1 MSQLDADQ
9 TAGRP
14 KGPASR
20 HDSARKHPA
29 RAEDGNLTIFALC
42 LFVLMAMIGGV
53 AVDLMRYEA
62 MRTSLQNTLD
72 RATLAAASLSQ
83 QLDAED
89 VVTDYFDK
97 AGLAE
102 YLRAVSVE
110 EGLNYREVVADAR
123 ASTNPF
129 FLHMIG
135 VKEMDAP
142 GHSMAEQ
149 RMTNVEIVLVL
160 DVSGSMATVSPNGLT
175 RLVNLRN
182 AANEFVDTVLSSDS
196 EDRISIAIVPF
207 NGQVNLGA
215 ALRARYNA
223 QNQHGVAN
231 VNCFDLPAS
240 VYNQTGITTTLGLP
254 MTAHADT
261 FSGTDRTASYVDRAS
276 NDFGVPNAGNRWCP
290 PSTAN
295 TVMLP
300 SQSISAL
307 QAKINSLTAIGAT
320 SINAGMK
327 WGMALIDPGTQGVIS
342 HFVNTGVVPNALDGR
357 PFEYTDPE
365 SMKII
370 VLMTDGEH
378 FAEERVRDNF
388 KSGVTGANGTHAIY
402 KSPNDGNY
410 SIRFITG
417 RPGVAGTRQYWVPH
431 RSEWRDLPWTNT
443 SNTGAATLQP
453 ITFEQL
459 WSEVRVDWVVWQLYA
474 RALGTNNSQ
483 RSTQYNTWLPLIR
496 EQTPVN
502 TMNAQLQQMCALAK
516 NNGVTVYG
524 IAFEAPAGGQTQI
537 SQCATSSAHYY
548 NAAGLQIRTAFR
560 AIASNISHLR
570 LTQ

>member
-1 MSQLDADQ
+1 MSHLHANLTADQ
-9 TAGRP
+9 PDRVV
-14 KGPASR
+14 SQR
-20 HDSARKHPA
+20 DLARDGMA
-29 RAEDGNLTIFALC
+29 RGEEGNLTIFALC
-42 LFVLMAMIGGV
+42 LFVLMAMIGGI

-97 AGLAE
+97 AGLAS
-102 YLRAVSVE
+102 YLRAVTVD
-110 EGLNYREVVADAR
+110 EGLNYREVNADAR
-123 ASTNPF
+123 AATNPF

-135 VKEMDAP
+135 VEEMDAP
-142 GHSMAEQ
+142 GKSKAEQ

-160 DVSGSMATVSPNGLT
+160 DVSGSMADNNRLT
-175 RLVNLRN
+175 NLKT

-215 ALRARYNA
+215 ALRGRYNA
-223 QNQHGVAN
+223 LHQHGVAN
-231 VNCFDLPAS
+231 VNCVDLPSS
-240 VYNQTGITTTLGLP
+240 VYSQTGITTTLGLP

-261 FSGTDRTASYVDRAS
+261 FSQTSRVDGYVDRAS
-276 NDFGVPNAGNRWCP
+276 TDFGVPVAGNRWCP

-300 SQSISAL
+300 TNNISAL
-307 QAKINSLTAIGAT
+307 QNKITSLTAIGAT

-327 WGMALIDPGTQGVIS
+327 WGMALIDPGTQGVIG
-342 HFVNTGVVPNALDGR
+342 HFVDTNVVPPMFDGR

-378 FAEERVRDNF
+378 FAEERVRDQF
-388 KSGVTGANGTHAIY
+388 KSGVTGTNGTNAIY

-410 SIRFITG
+410 SIRFTTG
-417 RPGVAGTRQYWVPH
+417 RPGVAGTREFWVPH
-431 RSEWRDLPWTNT
+431 RNEWRALPWTNT
-443 SNTGAATLQP
+443 TNTGAATLQP
-453 ITFEQL
+453 ITFQQL

-483 RSTQYNTWLPLIR
+483 RSTQYNTWLPLLR

-502 TMNAQLQQMCALAK
+502 TMNSQLQSICGLAK
-516 NNGVTVYG
+516 TNGVTVYG
-524 IAFEAPAGGQTQI
+524 IAFEAPTGGRTQI
-537 SQCATSSAHYY
+537 SQCATSSAHYF

>member
-1 MSQLDADQ
+1 MSHLPANL
-9 TAGRP
+9 TAEEPDGLLAQREV
-14 KGPASR
+14 
-20 HDSARKHPA
+20 ARDNLV
-29 RAEDGNLTIFALC
+29 RGEEGNLTILALC
-42 LFVLMAMIGGV
+42 MFVLMAMIGGI

-97 AGLAE
+97 AGLAD
-102 YLRAVSVE
+102 YLRAVTVE
-110 EGLNYREVVADAR
+110 EGLNYREVNADAR
-123 ASTNPF
+123 AATNPF

-135 VKEMDAP
+135 VEEMDAP
-142 GHSMAEQ
+142 GRSKAEQ

-160 DVSGSMATVSPNGLT
+160 DVSGSMADNNRLT
-175 RLVNLRN
+175 NLKS

-196 EDRISIAIVPF
+196 EDRISIAVVPF

-215 ALRARYNA
+215 ALRGRYNA
-223 QNQHGVAN
+223 QHQHGVTN
-231 VNCFDLPAS
+231 VNCVDLPAS
-240 VYNQTGITTTLGLP
+240 VYTQTGITTTLGLP

-261 FSGTDRTASYVDRAS
+261 FSQTSRVASYIDRAS
-276 NDFGVPNAGNRWCP
+276 TDFAVPVPGNRWCP
-290 PSTAN
+290 PSTSN

-300 SQSISAL
+300 SQNIGAL

-327 WGMALIDPGTQGVIS
+327 WGMTLIDPGSEAVIG
-342 HFVNTGVVPNALDGR
+342 HFVDTGVVPPVFDGR
-357 PFEYTDPE
+357 PFDYTDPE

-370 VLMTDGEH
+370 VLMTDGDH
-378 FAEERVRDNF
+378 FTEERVRDKY

-417 RPGVAGTRQYWVPH
+417 RPGVSGTREYWVPH
-431 RSEWRDLPWTNT
+431 RSEWRSLPWTNT
-443 SNTGAATLQP
+443 TNTGAATLQP
-453 ITFEQL
+453 ITFQQL
-459 WSEVRVDWVVWQLYA
+459 WSEVRLDWVVWQLYA
-474 RALGTNNSQ
+474 RALGTNDSQ
-483 RSTQYNTWLPLIR
+483 RSAQYTTWLPLLR
-496 EQTPVN
+496 EQTPIN
-502 TMNAQLQQMCALAK
+502 TMNAQLQSMCGLAK
-516 NNGVTVYG
+516 TNGVTVYG
-524 IAFEAPAGGQTQI
+524 IAFEAPTGGRTQI
-537 SQCATSSAHYY
+537 SQCATSSAHYF

>member
-1 MSQLDADQ
+1 MSHLPANL
-9 TAGRP
+9 TAEKPDGLLAQREV
-14 KGPASR
+14 
-20 HDSARKHPA
+20 ARDNLV
-29 RAEDGNLTIFALC
+29 RGEEGNLTILALC
-42 LFVLMAMIGGV
+42 MFVLMAMIGGI

-102 YLRAVSVE
+102 YLRAVTVE
-110 EGLNYREVVADAR
+110 EGLNYREVNADAR
-123 ASTNPF
+123 AATNPF

-135 VKEMDAP
+135 VEEMDAP
-142 GHSMAEQ
+142 GRSKAEQ

-160 DVSGSMATVSPNGLT
+160 DVSGSMADNNRLT
-175 RLVNLRN
+175 NLKS

-196 EDRISIAIVPF
+196 EDRISIAVVPF

-215 ALRARYNA
+215 ALRGRYNA
-223 QNQHGVAN
+223 QHQHGVTN
-231 VNCFDLPAS
+231 VNCLDLPAS
-240 VYNQTGITTTLGLP
+240 VYTQTGITTTLGLP

-261 FSGTDRTASYVDRAS
+261 FSQTSRVASYIDRAS
-276 NDFGVPNAGNRWCP
+276 TDLAVPVPGVRWCP
-290 PSTAN
+290 PSTSN

-300 SQSISAL
+300 SQNIGAL

-327 WGMALIDPGTQGVIS
+327 WGMTLIDPGSEAVIG
-342 HFVNTGVVPNALDGR
+342 HFVDAGVVPPVFDGR
-357 PFEYTDPE
+357 PFDYTDPE

-370 VLMTDGEH
+370 VLMTDGDH
-378 FAEERVRDNF
+378 FTEERVRDQY
-388 KSGVTGANGTHAIY
+388 KSGVTGTNGTHAIY

-417 RPGVAGTRQYWVPH
+417 RPGVSGTRQFWVPH

-443 SNTGAATLQP
+443 TNTGAATLQP
-453 ITFEQL
+453 ITFQQL

-474 RALGTNNSQ
+474 RALGTNDSQ
-483 RSTQYNTWLPLIR
+483 RSAQYTTWLPLLR
-496 EQTPVN
+496 EQTPIN
-502 TMNAQLQQMCALAK
+502 TMNAQLQSMCGLAK
-516 NNGVTVYG
+516 TNGVTVYG
-524 IAFEAPAGGQTQI
+524 IAFEAPTGGRTQI
-537 SQCATSSAHYY
+537 SQCATSTAHYF
-548 NAAGLQIRTAFR
+548 NATGLQIRTAFR

>member
-1 MSQLDADQ
+1 MSHLPANL
-9 TAGRP
+9 TAEEPDGLLAQREV
-14 KGPASR
+14 
-20 HDSARKHPA
+20 ARDHLV
-29 RAEDGNLTIFALC
+29 RGEEGNLTILALC
-42 LFVLMAMIGGV
+42 MFVLMAMIGGI

-97 AGLAE
+97 AGLAD
-102 YLRAVSVE
+102 YLRAVTVE
-110 EGLNYREVVADAR
+110 EGLNYREVNADAR
-123 ASTNPF
+123 AATNPF

-135 VKEMDAP
+135 VEEMDAP
-142 GHSMAEQ
+142 GRSKAEQ

-160 DVSGSMATVSPNGLT
+160 DVSGSMADNNRLT
-175 RLVNLRN
+175 NLKS

-196 EDRISIAIVPF
+196 EDRISIAVVPF

-215 ALRARYNA
+215 ALRGRYNA
-223 QNQHGVAN
+223 QHQHGVTN
-231 VNCFDLPAS
+231 VNCVDLPAS
-240 VYNQTGITTTLGLP
+240 VYTQTGITTTLGLP

-261 FSGTDRTASYVDRAS
+261 FSQTSRVASYIDRAS
-276 NDFGVPNAGNRWCP
+276 TDFAVPVPGNRWCP
-290 PSTAN
+290 PSTSN

-300 SQSISAL
+300 SQNIAAL

-327 WGMALIDPGTQGVIS
+327 WGMTLIDPGSQAVIG
-342 HFVNTGVVPNALDGR
+342 HFVDTGVVPPVFDGR
-357 PFEYTDPE
+357 PFDYTDPE

-370 VLMTDGEH
+370 VLMTDGDH
-378 FAEERVRDNF
+378 FTEERVRDQY

-417 RPGVAGTRQYWVPH
+417 RPGVSGTREYWVPH
-431 RSEWRDLPWTNT
+431 RSEWRALPWTNT
-443 SNTGAATLQP
+443 TNTGAATLQP
-453 ITFEQL
+453 ITFQQL
-459 WSEVRVDWVVWQLYA
+459 WSEVRLDWVVWQLYA
-474 RALGTNNSQ
+474 RALGTNDSQ
-483 RSTQYNTWLPLIR
+483 RSAQYTTWLPLLR
-496 EQTPVN
+496 EQTPIN
-502 TMNAQLQQMCALAK
+502 TMNTQLQSMCGLAK
-516 NNGVTVYG
+516 TNGVTVYG
-524 IAFEAPAGGQTQI
+524 IAFEAPTGGRTQI
-537 SQCATSSAHYY
+537 SQCATSSAHYF

>member
-1 MSQLDADQ
+1 MSHLPANLTAEQPDALAAQ
-9 TAGRP
+9 REV
-14 KGPASR
+14 
-20 HDSARKHPA
+20 ARGNLV
-29 RAEDGNLTIFALC
+29 RGEQGNLTILALC
-42 LFVLMAMIGGV
+42 MFVLMAMIGGI

-97 AGLAE
+97 AGLAD
-102 YLRAVSVE
+102 YLRAVTVE
-110 EGLNYREVVADAR
+110 EGLNYREVKADAR
-123 ASTNPF
+123 AATNPF

-135 VKEMDAP
+135 VEEMDAP
-142 GHSMAEQ
+142 GRSKAEQ

-160 DVSGSMATVSPNGLT
+160 DVSGSMADNNRLT
-175 RLVNLRN
+175 NLKS

-196 EDRISIAIVPF
+196 EDRISIAVVPF

-215 ALRARYNA
+215 ALRGRYNA
-223 QNQHGVAN
+223 QHQHGVTN
-231 VNCFDLPAS
+231 VNCVDLPAS
-240 VYNQTGITTTLGLP
+240 VYTQTGITTTLGLP

-261 FSGTDRTASYVDRAS
+261 FSQTSRVASYIDRAS
-276 NDFGVPNAGNRWCP
+276 TNFAVPVPGNRWCP
-290 PSTAN
+290 PSTSN

-300 SQSISAL
+300 SQDIAAL

-327 WGMALIDPGTQGVIS
+327 WGMTLIDPGSEAVIG
-342 HFVNTGVVPNALDGR
+342 HFVDTGVVPPVFDGR
-357 PFEYTDPE
+357 PFDYTDPE

-370 VLMTDGEH
+370 VLMTDGDH
-378 FAEERVRDNF
+378 FTEERVRDQY
-388 KSGVTGANGTHAIY
+388 KSGVTGTNGTHAIY

-417 RPGVAGTRQYWVPH
+417 RPGVSGTRQFWVPH

-443 SNTGAATLQP
+443 TNTGAATLQP
-453 ITFEQL
+453 ITFQQL
-459 WSEVRVDWVVWQLYA
+459 WSEVRLDWVVWQLYA
-474 RALGTNNSQ
+474 RALGTNDSQ
-483 RSTQYNTWLPLIR
+483 RSAQYTTWLPLLR
-496 EQTPVN
+496 EQTPIN
-502 TMNAQLQQMCALAK
+502 TMNAQLQSMCGLAK
-516 NNGVTVYG
+516 TNGVTVYG
-524 IAFEAPAGGQTQI
+524 IAFEAPTGGRTQI
-537 SQCATSSAHYY
+537 SQCATSSAHYF

>member
-1 MSQLDADQ
+1 MSHLPANLTAEQPDALAAQ
-9 TAGRP
+9 REV
-14 KGPASR
+14 
-20 HDSARKHPA
+20 ARGNLV
-29 RAEDGNLTIFALC
+29 RGEQGNLTILALC
-42 LFVLMAMIGGV
+42 MFVLMAMIGGI

-97 AGLAE
+97 AGLAD
-102 YLRAVSVE
+102 YLRAVTVE
-110 EGLNYREVVADAR
+110 EGLNYREVNADAR
-123 ASTNPF
+123 AATNPF

-135 VKEMDAP
+135 VEEMDAP
-142 GHSMAEQ
+142 GRSKAEQ

-160 DVSGSMATVSPNGLT
+160 DVSGSMADNNRLT
-175 RLVNLRN
+175 NLKS

-196 EDRISIAIVPF
+196 EDRISIAVVPF

-215 ALRARYNA
+215 ALRGRYNA
-223 QNQHGVAN
+223 QHQHGVTN
-231 VNCFDLPAS
+231 VNCVDLPAS
-240 VYNQTGITTTLGLP
+240 VYTQTGITTTLGLP

-261 FSGTDRTASYVDRAS
+261 FSQTSRVASYIDRAS
-276 NDFGVPNAGNRWCP
+276 TDFAVPVPGNRWCP
-290 PSTAN
+290 PSTSN

-300 SQSISAL
+300 SQNIGAL

-327 WGMALIDPGTQGVIS
+327 WGMTLIDPGSEAVIG
-342 HFVNTGVVPNALDGR
+342 HFVDTGVVPPVFDGR
-357 PFEYTDPE
+357 PFDYTDPE

-370 VLMTDGEH
+370 VLMTDGDH
-378 FAEERVRDNF
+378 FTEERVRDQY
-388 KSGVTGANGTHAIY
+388 KSGVTGTNGTHAIY

-417 RPGVAGTRQYWVPH
+417 RPGVSGTRQFWVPH

-443 SNTGAATLQP
+443 TNTGAATLQP
-453 ITFEQL
+453 ITFQQL
-459 WSEVRVDWVVWQLYA
+459 WSEVRLDWVVWQLYA
-474 RALGTNNSQ
+474 RALGTNDSQ
-483 RSTQYNTWLPLIR
+483 RSAQYTTWLPLLR
-496 EQTPVN
+496 EQTPIN
-502 TMNAQLQQMCALAK
+502 TMNAQLQSMCGLAK
-516 NNGVTVYG
+516 TNGVTVYG
-524 IAFEAPAGGQTQI
+524 IAFEAPTGGRTQI
-537 SQCATSSAHYY
+537 SQCATSSAHYF

>member
-1 MSQLDADQ
+1 MSHLPANL
-9 TAGRP
+9 TAKKPDGLLAQREV
-14 KGPASR
+14 
-20 HDSARKHPA
+20 ARDNLV
-29 RAEDGNLTIFALC
+29 RGEEGNLTILALC
-42 LFVLMAMIGGV
+42 MFVLMAMIGGI

-97 AGLAE
+97 AGLAD
-102 YLRAVSVE
+102 YLRAVTVE
-110 EGLNYREVVADAR
+110 EGLNYREVNADAR
-123 ASTNPF
+123 AATNPF

-135 VKEMDAP
+135 VEEMDAP
-142 GHSMAEQ
+142 GRSKAEQ

-160 DVSGSMATVSPNGLT
+160 DVSGSMADNNRLT
-175 RLVNLRN
+175 NLKS

-196 EDRISIAIVPF
+196 EDRISIAVVPF

-215 ALRARYNA
+215 ALRGRYNA
-223 QNQHGVAN
+223 QHQHGVTN
-231 VNCFDLPAS
+231 VNCVDLPAS
-240 VYNQTGITTTLGLP
+240 VYTQTGITTTLGLP

-261 FSGTDRTASYVDRAS
+261 FSQTSRVASYIDRAS
-276 NDFGVPNAGNRWCP
+276 TDFAVPVPGNRWCP
-290 PSTAN
+290 PSTSN

-300 SQSISAL
+300 SQNIGAL

-327 WGMALIDPGTQGVIS
+327 WGMTLIDPGSQAVIG
-342 HFVNTGVVPNALDGR
+342 HFVDTGVVPPVFDGR
-357 PFEYTDPE
+357 PFDYTDPE

-370 VLMTDGEH
+370 VLMTDGDH
-378 FAEERVRDNF
+378 FTEERVRDKY

-417 RPGVAGTRQYWVPH
+417 RPGVSGTREYWVPH
-431 RSEWRDLPWTNT
+431 RSEWRSLPWTNT
-443 SNTGAATLQP
+443 TNTGAATLQP
-453 ITFEQL
+453 ITFQQL
-459 WSEVRVDWVVWQLYA
+459 WSEVRLDWVVWQLYA
-474 RALGTNNSQ
+474 RALGTNDSQ
-483 RSTQYNTWLPLIR
+483 RSAQYTTWLPLLR
-496 EQTPVN
+496 EQTPIN
-502 TMNAQLQQMCALAK
+502 TMNAQLQSMCGLAK
-516 NNGVTVYG
+516 TNGVTVYG
-524 IAFEAPAGGQTQI
+524 IAFEAPTGGRTQI
-537 SQCATSSAHYY
+537 SQCATSSAHYF

>member
-1 MSQLDADQ
+1 
-9 TAGRP
+9 
-14 KGPASR
+14 
-20 HDSARKHPA
+20 
-29 RAEDGNLTIFALC
+29 
-42 LFVLMAMIGGV
+42 
-53 AVDLMRYEA
+53 
-62 MRTSLQNTLD
+62 LD

-97 AGLAE
+97 AGLAD
-102 YLRAVSVE
+102 YLRAVTVE
-110 EGLNYREVVADAR
+110 EGLNYREVNADAR
-123 ASTNPF
+123 AATNPF

-135 VKEMDAP
+135 VEEMDAP
-142 GHSMAEQ
+142 GRSKAEQ

-160 DVSGSMATVSPNGLT
+160 DVSGSMADNNRLT
-175 RLVNLRN
+175 NLKS

-196 EDRISIAIVPF
+196 EDRISIAVVPF

-215 ALRARYNA
+215 ALRGRYNA
-223 QNQHGVAN
+223 QHQHGVTN
-231 VNCFDLPAS
+231 VNCVDLPAS
-240 VYNQTGITTTLGLP
+240 VYTQTGITTTLGLP

-261 FSGTDRTASYVDRAS
+261 FSQTSRVASYIDRAS
-276 NDFGVPNAGNRWCP
+276 TDFAVPVPGNRWCP
-290 PSTAN
+290 PSTSN

-300 SQSISAL
+300 SQNIGAL

-327 WGMALIDPGTQGVIS
+327 WGMTLIDPGSEAVIG
-342 HFVNTGVVPNALDGR
+342 HFVDTGVVPPVFDGR
-357 PFEYTDPE
+357 PFDYTDPE

-370 VLMTDGEH
+370 VLMTDGDH
-378 FAEERVRDNF
+378 FTEERVRDPY
-388 KSGVTGANGTHAIY
+388 KSGVTGTNGTHAIY

-417 RPGVAGTRQYWVPH
+417 RPGVSGTRQFWVPH

-443 SNTGAATLQP
+443 TNTGAATLQP
-453 ITFEQL
+453 ITFQQL
-459 WSEVRVDWVVWQLYA
+459 WSEVRLDWVVWQLYA
-474 RALGTNNSQ
+474 RALGTNDSQ
-483 RSTQYNTWLPLIR
+483 RSAQYTTWLPLLR
-496 EQTPVN
+496 EQTPIN
-502 TMNAQLQQMCALAK
+502 TMNAQLQSMCGLAK
-516 NNGVTVYG
+516 TNGVTVYG
-524 IAFEAPAGGQTQI
+524 IAFEAPTGGRTQI
-537 SQCATSSAHYY
+537 SQCATSSAHYF

>member
-1 MSQLDADQ
+1 MSHLPANL
-9 TAGRP
+9 TAEEPDGLLAQREV
-14 KGPASR
+14 
-20 HDSARKHPA
+20 ARDNLV
-29 RAEDGNLTIFALC
+29 RGEEGNLTILALC
-42 LFVLMAMIGGV
+42 MFVLMAMIGGI

-97 AGLAE
+97 AGLAD
-102 YLRAVSVE
+102 YLRAVTVE
-110 EGLNYREVVADAR
+110 EGLNYREVNADAR
-123 ASTNPF
+123 AATNPF

-135 VKEMDAP
+135 VEEMDAP
-142 GHSMAEQ
+142 GRSKAEQ

-160 DVSGSMATVSPNGLT
+160 DVSGSMADNNRLT
-175 RLVNLRN
+175 NLKS

-196 EDRISIAIVPF
+196 EDRISIAVVPF

-215 ALRARYNA
+215 ALRGRYNA
-223 QNQHGVAN
+223 QHQHGVTN
-231 VNCFDLPAS
+231 VNCVDLPAS
-240 VYNQTGITTTLGLP
+240 VYTQTGITTTLGLP

-261 FSGTDRTASYVDRAS
+261 FSQTSRVASYIDRAS
-276 NDFGVPNAGNRWCP
+276 TDFAVPVPGNRWCP
-290 PSTAN
+290 PSTSN

-300 SQSISAL
+300 SQNIGAL

-327 WGMALIDPGTQGVIS
+327 WGMTLIDPGSQAVIG
-342 HFVNTGVVPNALDGR
+342 HFVDTGVVPPVFDGR
-357 PFEYTDPE
+357 PFDYTDPE

-370 VLMTDGEH
+370 VLMTDGDH
-378 FAEERVRDNF
+378 FTEERVRDKY
-388 KSGVTGANGTHAIY
+388 KSGVTGTNGTHAIY

-417 RPGVAGTRQYWVPH
+417 RPGVSGTREYWVPH
-431 RSEWRDLPWTNT
+431 RSEWRSLPWTNT
-443 SNTGAATLQP
+443 TNTGAATLQP
-453 ITFEQL
+453 ITFQQL
-459 WSEVRVDWVVWQLYA
+459 WSEVRLDWVVWQLYA
-474 RALGTNNSQ
+474 RALGTNDSQ
-483 RSTQYNTWLPLIR
+483 RSAQYTTWLPLLR
-496 EQTPVN
+496 EQTPIN
-502 TMNAQLQQMCALAK
+502 TMNAQLQSMCGLAK
-516 NNGVTVYG
+516 TNGVTVYG
-524 IAFEAPAGGQTQI
+524 IAFEAPTGGRTQI
-537 SQCATSSAHYY
+537 SQCATSSAHYF

>member
-1 MSQLDADQ
+1 MSHLPANL
-9 TAGRP
+9 TAEEPDGLLAQREV
-14 KGPASR
+14 
-20 HDSARKHPA
+20 ARDNLV
-29 RAEDGNLTIFALC
+29 RGEEGNLTILALC
-42 LFVLMAMIGGV
+42 MFVLMAMIGGI

-97 AGLAE
+97 AGLAD
-102 YLRAVSVE
+102 YLRAVTVE
-110 EGLNYREVVADAR
+110 EGLNYREVNADAR
-123 ASTNPF
+123 AATNPF

-135 VKEMDAP
+135 VEEMDAP
-142 GHSMAEQ
+142 GRSKAEQ

-160 DVSGSMATVSPNGLT
+160 DVSGSMADNNRLT
-175 RLVNLRN
+175 NLKS

-196 EDRISIAIVPF
+196 EDRISIAVVPF

-215 ALRARYNA
+215 ALRGRYNA
-223 QNQHGVAN
+223 QHQHGVTN
-231 VNCFDLPAS
+231 VNCVDLPAS
-240 VYNQTGITTTLGLP
+240 VYTQTGITTTLGLP

-261 FSGTDRTASYVDRAS
+261 FSQTSRVASYIDRAS
-276 NDFGVPNAGNRWCP
+276 TDFAVPVPGNRWCP
-290 PSTAN
+290 PSTSN

-300 SQSISAL
+300 SQNIGAL

-327 WGMALIDPGTQGVIS
+327 WGMTLIDPGSQAVIG
-342 HFVNTGVVPNALDGR
+342 HFVDTGVVPPVFDGR
-357 PFEYTDPE
+357 PFDYTDPE

-370 VLMTDGEH
+370 VLMTDGDH
-378 FAEERVRDNF
+378 FTEERVRDKY

-417 RPGVAGTRQYWVPH
+417 RPGVSGTREYWVPH
-431 RSEWRDLPWTNT
+431 RSEWRSLPWTNT
-443 SNTGAATLQP
+443 TNTGAATLQP
-453 ITFEQL
+453 ITFQQL
-459 WSEVRVDWVVWQLYA
+459 WSEVRLDWVVWQLYA
-474 RALGTNNSQ
+474 RALGTNDSQ
-483 RSTQYNTWLPLIR
+483 RSAQYTTWLPLLR
-496 EQTPVN
+496 EQTSIN
-502 TMNAQLQQMCALAK
+502 TMNAQLQSMCGLAK
-516 NNGVTVYG
+516 TNGVTVYG
-524 IAFEAPAGGQTQI
+524 IAFEAPTGGRTQI
-537 SQCATSSAHYY
+537 SQCATSSAHYF

>member
-14 KGPASR
+14 KGPVSR

-182 AANEFVDTVLSSDS
+182 AANEFVQRQRGPHLDCH
-196 EDRISIAIVPF
+196 
-207 NGQVNLGA
+207 
-215 ALRARYNA
+215 RAVQRP
-223 QNQHGVAN
+223 GEPR
-231 VNCFDLPAS
+231 CRL
-240 VYNQTGITTTLGLP
+240 
-254 MTAHADT
+254 
-261 FSGTDRTASYVDRAS
+261 
-276 NDFGVPNAGNRWCP
+276 AG
-290 PSTAN
+290 
-295 TVMLP
+295 
-300 SQSISAL
+300 AL
-307 QAKINSLTAIGAT
+307 QRAKPA
-320 SINAGMK
+320 
-327 WGMALIDPGTQGVIS
+327 
-342 HFVNTGVVPNALDGR
+342 
-357 PFEYTDPE
+357 
-365 SMKII
+365 
-370 VLMTDGEH
+370 
-378 FAEERVRDNF
+378 
-388 KSGVTGANGTHAIY
+388 
-402 KSPNDGNY
+402 
-410 SIRFITG
+410 
-417 RPGVAGTRQYWVPH
+417 
-431 RSEWRDLPWTNT
+431 WR
-443 SNTGAATLQP
+443 
-453 ITFEQL
+453 
-459 WSEVRVDWVVWQLYA
+459 
-474 RALGTNNSQ
+474 
-483 RSTQYNTWLPLIR
+483 
-496 EQTPVN
+496 
-502 TMNAQLQQMCALAK
+502 
-516 NNGVTVYG
+516 
-524 IAFEAPAGGQTQI
+524 GQ
-537 SQCATSSAHYY
+537 CE
-548 NAAGLQIRTAFR
+548 L
-560 AIASNISHLR
+560 L
-570 LTQ
+570 

>member
-1 MSQLDADQ
+1 MSHLPANL
-9 TAGRP
+9 TAEEPDGLLAQREV
-14 KGPASR
+14 
-20 HDSARKHPA
+20 ARDNLV
-29 RAEDGNLTIFALC
+29 RGEEGNLTILALC
-42 LFVLMAMIGGV
+42 MFVLMAMIGGI

-97 AGLAE
+97 AGLAD
-102 YLRAVSVE
+102 YLRAVTVE
-110 EGLNYREVVADAR
+110 EGLNYREVNADAR
-123 ASTNPF
+123 AATNPF

-135 VKEMDAP
+135 VEEMDAP
-142 GHSMAEQ
+142 GRSKAEQ

-160 DVSGSMATVSPNGLT
+160 DVSGSMADNNRLT
-175 RLVNLRN
+175 NLKS

-196 EDRISIAIVPF
+196 EDRISIAVAPF

-215 ALRARYNA
+215 ALRGRYNS
-223 QNQHGVAN
+223 QHQHGVTN
-231 VNCFDLPAS
+231 VNCVDLPAS
-240 VYNQTGITTTLGLP
+240 VYTQTGITTTLGLP

-261 FSGTDRTASYVDRAS
+261 FSQTSRVASYIDRAS
-276 NDFGVPNAGNRWCP
+276 TDFAVPVPGNRWCP
-290 PSTAN
+290 PSTSN

-300 SQSISAL
+300 SQNIGAL

-327 WGMALIDPGTQGVIS
+327 WGMTLIDPGSQAVIG
-342 HFVNTGVVPNALDGR
+342 HFVDTGVVPPVFDGR
-357 PFEYTDPE
+357 PFDYTDPE

-370 VLMTDGEH
+370 VLMTDGDH
-378 FAEERVRDNF
+378 FTEERVRDKY
-388 KSGVTGANGTHAIY
+388 KSGVTGTNGTHAIY

-417 RPGVAGTRQYWVPH
+417 RPGVSGTREYWVPH
-431 RSEWRDLPWTNT
+431 RSEWRSLPWTNT
-443 SNTGAATLQP
+443 TNTGAATLQP
-453 ITFEQL
+453 ITFQQL
-459 WSEVRVDWVVWQLYA
+459 WSEVRLDWVVWQLYA
-474 RALGTNNSQ
+474 RALGTNDSQ
-483 RSTQYNTWLPLIR
+483 RSAQYTTWLPLLR
-496 EQTPVN
+496 EQTPIN
-502 TMNAQLQQMCALAK
+502 TMNAQLQSMCGLAK
-516 NNGVTVYG
+516 TNGVTVYG
-524 IAFEAPAGGQTQI
+524 IAFEAPTGGRTQI
-537 SQCATSSAHYY
+537 SQCATSSAHYF

>member
-1 MSQLDADQ
+1 MSHLPANL
-9 TAGRP
+9 TAEEPDGLLAQREV
-14 KGPASR
+14 
-20 HDSARKHPA
+20 ARDNLV
-29 RAEDGNLTIFALC
+29 RGEEGNLTILALC
-42 LFVLMAMIGGV
+42 MFVLMAMIGGI

-97 AGLAE
+97 AGLAD

-110 EGLNYREVVADAR
+110 EGLNYREVNADAR
-123 ASTNPF
+123 AATNPF

-135 VKEMDAP
+135 VEEMDAP
-142 GHSMAEQ
+142 GRSKAEQ

-160 DVSGSMATVSPNGLT
+160 DVSGSMADNNRLT
-175 RLVNLRN
+175 NLKS

-196 EDRISIAIVPF
+196 EDRISIAVVPF

-215 ALRARYNA
+215 ALRGRYNA
-223 QNQHGVAN
+223 QHQHGVTN
-231 VNCFDLPAS
+231 VNCVDLPAS
-240 VYNQTGITTTLGLP
+240 VYTQTGITTTLGLP

-261 FSGTDRTASYVDRAS
+261 FSQTSRVASYIDRAS
-276 NDFGVPNAGNRWCP
+276 TDFAVPVPGNRWCP
-290 PSTAN
+290 PSTSN

-300 SQSISAL
+300 SQNIAAL

-327 WGMALIDPGTQGVIS
+327 WGMTLIDPGSQAVIG
-342 HFVNTGVVPNALDGR
+342 HFVDTGVVPPVFDGR
-357 PFEYTDPE
+357 PFDYTDPE
-365 SMKII
+365 SMKIV
-370 VLMTDGEH
+370 VLMTDGDH
-378 FAEERVRDNF
+378 FTEERVRDPY
-388 KSGVTGANGTHAIY
+388 KSGVTGTNGTHAIY

-417 RPGVAGTRQYWVPH
+417 RPGVSGTREYWVPH
-431 RSEWRDLPWTNT
+431 RSEWRSLPWTNT
-443 SNTGAATLQP
+443 TNTGAATLQP
-453 ITFEQL
+453 ITFQQL
-459 WSEVRVDWVVWQLYA
+459 WSEVRLDWVVWQLYA
-474 RALGTNNSQ
+474 RALGTNDSQ
-483 RSTQYNTWLPLIR
+483 RSAQYTTWLPLLR
-496 EQTPVN
+496 EQTPIN
-502 TMNAQLQQMCALAK
+502 TMNAQLQSMCGLAK
-516 NNGVTVYG
+516 TNGVTVYG
-524 IAFEAPAGGQTQI
+524 IAFEAPTGGRTQI
-537 SQCATSSAHYY
+537 SQCATSSAHYF